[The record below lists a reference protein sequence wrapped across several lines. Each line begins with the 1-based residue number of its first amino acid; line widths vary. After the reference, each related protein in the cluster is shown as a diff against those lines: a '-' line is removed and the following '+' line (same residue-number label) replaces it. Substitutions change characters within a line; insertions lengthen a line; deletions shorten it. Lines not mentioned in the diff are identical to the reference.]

1 MTDHRLREILKA
13 LQTEKSRIEELILD
27 FQMFA
32 TESTLHQS
40 RAGESA
46 SDSPKRS
53 KRPRSPAKPSS
64 SRR

>member
-13 LQTEKSRIEELILD
+13 LQTEKLRIEELILD

-32 TESTLHQS
+32 TESALHQG
-40 RAGESA
+40 RADESA

-53 KRPRSPAKPSS
+53 KRRRSPAKPSS
-64 SRR
+64 SPR